1 MPTPL
6 ECSVASPLQAV
17 SRADSMFADRAFGFY
32 RQLVSPRVPRGV
44 KVMNPYADPRVRQ
57 LTRAFLD
64 RYFADDSP
72 RTLVFGINPGRFG
85 AGITG
90 ITFTD
95 PVALADFCGVPN
107 HLDRRREL
115 SSVFIYD
122 FIRRWGGPLAFYRS
136 FFLTALCPL
145 GFTRSGVN
153 LNYYDDARLARAV
166 TPFIVRS
173 IEQQIALGCSTE
185 TAVVI
190 GAGANAR
197 FFEAL
202 NERHGFFGK
211 VLSIEHPRFIMQYRR
226 KKLDEYLARYVE
238 VFTSALPSPRAED

>member
-1 MPTPL
+1 M
-6 ECSVASPLQAV
+6 AIPLQAV
-17 SRADSMFADRAFGFY
+17 SRTRPTFADRAFEFY
-32 RQLVSPRVPRGV
+32 RQLVTPRVPRGV
-44 KVMNPYADPRVRQ
+44 NVMNPYADPRVRQ

-95 PVALADFCGVPN
+95 PVALADFCAVPN
-107 HLDRRREL
+107 HLERRREL

-145 GFTRSGVN
+145 GFTRSRVN
-153 LNYYDDARLARAV
+153 LNYYDDPRLARAV

-173 IEQQIALGCSTE
+173 IEQQIALGCSTD

-190 GAGANAR
+190 GAGTNKR
-197 FFEAL
+197 FFEGL
-202 NERHGFFGK
+202 NERHRFFRN
-211 VLSIEHPRFIMQYRR
+211 VLSVEHPRYIMQYRR
-226 KKLDEYLARYVE
+226 KRLDEYLERYTT
-238 VFTSALPSPRAED
+238 VFRQATG